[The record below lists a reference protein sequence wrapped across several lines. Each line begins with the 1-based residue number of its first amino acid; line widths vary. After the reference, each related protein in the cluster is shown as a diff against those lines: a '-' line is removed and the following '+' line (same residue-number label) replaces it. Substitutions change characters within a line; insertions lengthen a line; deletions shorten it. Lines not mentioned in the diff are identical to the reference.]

1 MSAPVRW
8 RLVVPV
14 LLLTLAATGCSRAE
28 PRPGTADGAMAA
40 GGSSAAASVTGPLCE
55 LLPSGTEP
63 GNPAALAGEPVDV
76 ALRWIPVLTT
86 FEAALRAS
94 GLADELRAR
103 QGLTILAPTDDA
115 FGRKFSEDDLDGLFL
130 KRKDELRE
138 LLKAHVV
145 DGSHSLTDLV
155 AAGSATTLDG
165 ASVPVTRSDAMARL
179 GADVTTLCADYR
191 ATNAR
196 IHIIDKV
203 LGTLPTTTD
212 GSGHRAH

>member
-1 MSAPVRW
+1 MSAPLRW

-14 LLLTLAATGCSRAE
+14 LLLTVAATGCSRAE
-28 PRPGTADGAMAA
+28 PRSGTPDGAPAT
-40 GGSSAAASVTGPLCE
+40 GGSSRVASVTGPLCE
-55 LLPSGTEP
+55 LLPSGTDP
-63 GNPAALAGEPVDV
+63 GNPAALTGERVDV

-94 GLADELRAR
+94 GLTDELRAR
-103 QGLTILAPTDDA
+103 QGLTVLAPTDDA
-115 FGRKFSEDDLDGLFL
+115 FRRKFSEDDLDGLFL
-130 KRKDELRE
+130 KRKNELRD

-155 AAGSATTLDG
+155 AAGSVTTLDG
-165 ASVPVTRSDAMARL
+165 ASVPITRADAMARL
-179 GADVTTLCADYR
+179 GADATTLCVDYR

-203 LGTLPTTTD
+203 LGKLPTTAD